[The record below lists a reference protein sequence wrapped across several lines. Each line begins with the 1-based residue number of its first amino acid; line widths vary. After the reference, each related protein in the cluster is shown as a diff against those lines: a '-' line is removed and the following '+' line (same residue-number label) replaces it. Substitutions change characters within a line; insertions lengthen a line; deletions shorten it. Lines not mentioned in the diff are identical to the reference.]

1 MEVKLSFNIFFYMEK
16 ISYII
21 GIKEKLMKDLI
32 NLFGAIL
39 LIISMIVMCWLL
51 VSLPYY
57 LIWNWL
63 LAPIMGFAAI
73 SFAESMVISFLV
85 NVVYMCYVMIYDS
98 EKVPDDKDI

>member
-1 MEVKLSFNIFFYMEK
+1 MEK

-57 LIWNWL
+57 LIWNWV
-63 LAPIMGFAAI
+63 LAPIMGIAAI

>member
-1 MEVKLSFNIFFYMEK
+1 
-16 ISYII
+16 
-21 GIKEKLMKDLI
+21 MKDLI

-39 LIISMIVMCWLL
+39 LVISMIVMCWLL

-63 LAPIMGFAAI
+63 LAPIAGFATI
-73 SFAESMVISFLV
+73 TFAESMVMSFLV
-85 NVVYMCYVMIYDS
+85 NVIYMCYAMTYDS